1 MGASPAT
8 GDTRRLVPM
17 STQVA
22 REALKGFPE
31 AFDDHDLDA
40 IMGFFADD
48 CVFYLPRGAKPRG
61 DRFAGREKI
70 VA

>member
-1 MGASPAT
+1 
-8 GDTRRLVPM
+8 M